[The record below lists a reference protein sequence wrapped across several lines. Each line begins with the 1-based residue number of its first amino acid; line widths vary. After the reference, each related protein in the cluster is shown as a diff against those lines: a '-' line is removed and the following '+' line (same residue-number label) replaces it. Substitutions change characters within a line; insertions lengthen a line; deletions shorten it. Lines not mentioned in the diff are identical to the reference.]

1 MSVMDFTDLYVDV
14 DISRTSTFRA
24 KALRQEVVVN
34 GSLRN
39 VYLIIFI
46 AMIQK
51 GVMIWQAKSL
61 LEGNMPKFDYLFF
74 YIRL

>member
-1 MSVMDFTDLYVDV
+1 MSVMDFTDLIYVDV

-51 GVMIWQAKSL
+51 GVIWQLKAYWRVTCQSSITFSFI
-61 LEGNMPKFDYLFF
+61 P
-74 YIRL
+74 